1 MKKILSLFVLLFSL
15 LLIYFLLS
23 NVTISN
29 EPIVKND
36 GCCETICIYYAD
48 GSPAYPCEIDIV
60 GKPLSCNTDETGC
73 CTICGLEEG
82 GTYQYTISCCPHE
95 IGLPP
100 SFKCNGGTTE
110 HHCITDQEKKK

>member
-15 LLIYFLLS
+15 VLIYFLFS
-23 NVTISN
+23 SITISH

-36 GCCETICIYYAD
+36 ECCEKICIYYAD

-73 CTICGLEEG
+73 CTICGLVKN
-82 GTYQYTISCCPHE
+82 GTYEYTLSCCP
-95 IGLPP
+95 IGVGQQP
-100 SFKCNGGTTE
+100 SFTCNNGTTE
-110 HHCITDQEKKK
+110 YHCTNDQKKKK